1 MSTQRT
7 LSVVLKEIYRLRE
20 EVETLKLRIITL
32 EGNKQQ
38 TDINNI
44 SNREILPNDIILDQL
59 HITTDDYSATISEAP
74 TDDEN
79 L

>member
-7 LSVVLKEIYRLRE
+7 LSVILKEIYRLRE

>member
-1 MSTQRT
+1 M

-20 EVETLKLRIITL
+20 EVEALKLRIITL

-38 TDINNI
+38 TDINDI
-44 SNREILPNDIILDQL
+44 SNREILPNDIILEQL
-59 HITTDDYSATISEAP
+59 HITSDDYSATISEAP